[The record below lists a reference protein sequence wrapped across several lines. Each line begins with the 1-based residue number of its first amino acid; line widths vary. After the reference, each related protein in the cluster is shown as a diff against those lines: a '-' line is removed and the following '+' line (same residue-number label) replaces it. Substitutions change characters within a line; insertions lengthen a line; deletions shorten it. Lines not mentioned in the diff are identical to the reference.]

1 MRIFDQQNAYAILQ
15 DMKDELEVEIYMG
28 KGMYDNDQYKS
39 YQIIYSGISEVRDGN
54 NCVLELYGMKISPRG
69 AKT

>member
-1 MRIFDQQNAYAILQ
+1 MRIFDPQNAYAILQ

-39 YQIIYSGISEVRDGN
+39 Y
-54 NCVLELYGMKISPRG
+54 
-69 AKT
+69 